1 MKGGKRKKKK
11 EVTPEV
17 CVLQPLSEP
26 FGIVIFGA
34 SGDLTKKKL
43 MPALQ
48 NLYRGGFFP
57 EEFFVLGT
65 GRTRMDDR
73 AFRRAFTEASAQ
85 ADEAFLERL
94 YYQVVD
100 YKDEDTFRKLK
111 TRLNSLH
118 NALSTKGNTLFY
130 LAVPPQITSDIVER
144 IGRSSLK
151 SGPGWKRIVIEKPFG
166 RDLSSARKLNELLHR
181 AFLEEE
187 IFRIDHYL
195 GKETVQ
201 DILLFRFA
209 NSIFEPVWNR
219 NFIDHVQITAS
230 ETVGVE
236 GRTGY
241 YDSAG
246 IIRDMFQNH
255 LFQLLSLVSM
265 EPPSVFEPARIREEK
280 VKVFRSL
287 RRFKIG
293 DVPDTAVFGQYIR
306 GEIDGQ
312 RVPGYRDLE
321 GIPRDSHTPTFA
333 ALKVFIDNW
342 RWQGVPFYLRSGKR
356 LKKRVT
362 EVSVHFHRVPHSVF
376 RNIIKEEIKP
386 NVLVF
391 RIQPDEA
398 IELVFQAKSPG
409 TTLCLRDVRMNFS
422 YKSAGG
428 PMPDAYE
435 RVLMDCLRGD
445 HLLFVGQEGVEQAWE
460 FFDPIL
466 RFLEKGRRLL
476 FHVHDYPAGSWGP
489 KEAEDFIARDGRQWW
504 VR

>member
-1 MKGGKRKKKK
+1 MKVRKKRQKTVI
-11 EVTPEV
+11 EGCFIP
-17 CVLQPLSEP
+17 PLDEP

-34 SGDLTKKKL
+34 SGDLTRKKL
-43 MPALQ
+43 LPAIE
-48 NLYRGGFFP
+48 NLSRCGFFP
-57 EEFFVLGT
+57 KDFFVLGVA
-65 GRTRMDDR
+65 RTEMDDSTYR
-73 AFRRAFTEASAQ
+73 NTFKEHAEKV
-85 ADEAFLERL
+85 DENFLQRL

-100 YKDEDTFRKLK
+100 YTKEETFKTLK
-111 TRLNSLH
+111 ERLQHLHTRL
-118 NALSTKGNTLFY
+118 STEGNTLFY
-130 LAVPPQITSDIVER
+130 LAVPPQVTAQIVEN
-144 IGRSSLK
+144 IGRSGLK
-151 SGPGWKRIVIEKPFG
+151 FSPGWKRIVLEKPFG
-166 RDLSSARKLNELLHR
+166 WDLQSARRLNELLHR
-181 AFLEEE
+181 YFLEEE

-219 NFIDHVQITAS
+219 NFIDHIQITAA

-241 YDSAG
+241 YDKAG

-287 RRFKIG
+287 RRFTKAQ
-293 DVPDTAVFGQYIR
+293 VPEVAVFGQYIR
-306 GEIDGQ
+306 GEIDNEK
-312 RVPGYRDLE
+312 VPGYRDLP

-356 LKKRVT
+356 LNKRVT
-362 EVSVHFHRVPHSVF
+362 EVSVHFRGVPHSVF
-376 RNIIKEEIKP
+376 RGVISEDIKP

-398 IELVFQAKSPG
+398 IELVFQAKAPG
-409 TTLCLRDVRMNFS
+409 ATLCLRDVKMNFS
-422 YKSAGG
+422 YRAAGG
-428 PMPDAYE
+428 VMPDAYE
-435 RVLMDCLRGD
+435 RVLLDCLRGD

-460 FFDPIL
+460 FFDPIIK
-466 RFLEKGRRLL
+466 FLERGKRLL
-476 FHVHDYPAGSWGP
+476 FHVHEYPAGSWGP
-489 KEAEDFIARDGRQWW
+489 KEAEDFIKKDGYQWW